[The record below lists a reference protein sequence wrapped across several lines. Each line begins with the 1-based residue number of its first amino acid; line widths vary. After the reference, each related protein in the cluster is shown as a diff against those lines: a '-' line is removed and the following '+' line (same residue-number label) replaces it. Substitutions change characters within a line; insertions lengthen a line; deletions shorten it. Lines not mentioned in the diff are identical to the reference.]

1 MSTRPVIDRMPDFFP
16 TYVPECKED
25 AFAFFRCFEAAAV
38 MKHERDVES
47 APNALL
53 ACQDTLYTYKTCMD
67 KNNKREGKKWWQLK

>member
-47 APNALL
+47 APNEIGRAHV
-53 ACQDTLYTYKTCMD
+53 
-67 KNNKREGKKWWQLK
+67 